1 MELRCA
7 NHSEVETRVSCNK
20 CGKMICFRCMV
31 PTPVGFRCRDC
42 AKVRPNPLTQ
52 VPAEAYAKVT
62 GAAALGA
69 LAGAFAWCFAKS
81 TDLFGFF
88 SVIIAL
94 GIGYALGALVSHASN
109 RKQATS
115 MGVIAG
121 VATGAAYVFGNV
133 LGIIFR
139 FDTPTSFAFEH
150 ALDFRPW
157 DALWSWLSMI
167 LSIAMAYTRARQ

>member
-1 MELRCA
+1 
-7 NHSEVETRVSCNK
+7 
-20 CGKMICFRCMV
+20 MIS
-31 PTPVGFRCRDC
+31 TPVGHRCRDC

-52 VPAEAYAKVT
+52 VSAGLYAKVV

-69 LAGAFAWCFAKS
+69 LAGAFAWGFAKS
-81 TDLFGFF
+81 TNLFGFF

-94 GIGYALGALVSHASN
+94 GIGYALGALISRVSN

-121 VATGAAYVFGNV
+121 VATAAAYVFGNV
-133 LGIIFR
+133 LGLIFR
-139 FDTPTSFAFEH
+139 FDVPNSFAVEH

-157 DALWSWLSMI
+157 GALWSWLSMI